1 MSPSAIVLNVSAA
14 FFLALFLI
22 FVTYLIVQYRKV
34 RQRQV
39 SEEARQIS
47 MYEQKAE
54 PVLKRSGEYRLA
66 QAK

>member
-22 FVTYLIVQYRKV
+22 FVSYLFVRYLKV
-34 RQRQV
+34 RQQQV
-39 SEEARQIS
+39 SQEARQVN

-54 PVLKRSGEYRLA
+54 PVLKQGSNYRLA
-66 QAK
+66 EAK